1 MCMYIYMYK
10 VSENQNSNQV
20 QDFWFQFFD
29 LFPGYFFVKEPL
41 TGNLLSAEQVEFL
54 KILEHHSLKE
64 PVDYTGPKN
73 TKQKQ
78 NSHKF
83 KGQPRMWTIYRI

>member
-1 MCMYIYMYK
+1 MYK

-29 LFPGYFFVKEPL
+29 LFPGYFFVKEPF

-54 KILEHHSLKE
+54 KILEHHSLME

-83 KGQPRMWTIYRI
+83 KGQP

>member
-1 MCMYIYMYK
+1 MYK

-20 QDFWFQFFD
+20 QDFWFQFFY

-41 TGNLLSAEQVEFL
+41 TENLLSAEQVEFL

-64 PVDYTGPKN
+64 PVEYIGPKD

-83 KGQPRMWTIYRI
+83 KGQP